1 MLFLNGGIAVAT
13 MVLVEDESFERTSLK
28 DCIDWNLIGV
38 QIVGEAANGSQGLAK
53 VMELQ
58 PDIVLADVKMPVM
71 DGIEMSR
78 RIRSFAPEIKILFVS
93 SYDDFEY
100 AKQAVNLNV
109 FAYITKPINEAELLQ
124 TVKRAADEVTQ
135 KALEQKLYNR
145 IQNNYRISM
154 NLARQALVNR
164 LLTGMPVNLE
174 DAANMELEWL
184 CTPGVHLCLLL
195 SFYDAKKSRLIDSA
209 MDVFNRKCSQMCG
222 RCINVCLSAGVMIT
236 IVLFSGPAEE
246 QAVESFKQLLKQ
258 LFAERGCDDVQI
270 EFAYENDQ
278 PVGPAQLY
286 DRILRDS
293 AWPAPQTVVEG
304 TEKKK
309 SRQQI
314 VEEIEAIIHEKYNM
328 SLTIESIA
336 RMIHFT
342 PNYIGTTFK
351 TMRKMSIGRYLTQV
365 RLQKAEELLLNPLM
379 QIGDIAMMCGYENI
393 TYFHTIFKKERGIT
407 PSEYRQKLSTAVK
420 L

>member
-1 MLFLNGGIAVAT
+1 

-174 DAANMELEWL
+174 DAANLELEWL
-184 CTPGVHLCLLL
+184 CTPVVHLCLLL
-195 SFYDAKKSRLIDSA
+195 SFYDIKKSRLIDSA
-209 MDVFNRKCSQMCG
+209 LDVFNRKCAQMCG
-222 RCINVCLSAGVMIT
+222 RCINVCLSAGVLIT

-246 QAVESFKQLLKQ
+246 QAVEGFKRLLKQ

-270 EFAYENDQ
+270 ESAYENDQ

-304 TEKKK
+304 TDKKK

-407 PSEYRQKLSTAVK
+407 PSEYRQKLSTTVK

>member
-1 MLFLNGGIAVAT
+1 MAT

-28 DCIDWNLIGV
+28 NCIDWNLIGV
-38 QIVGEAANGSQGLAK
+38 QIIGEAANGSQGLTK
-53 VMELQ
+53 VMELH

-124 TVKRAADEVTQ
+124 TVKRAADEMTQ

-174 DAANMELEWL
+174 DAANLDLEWL
-184 CTPGVHLCLLL
+184 CTPTVHLCLLL

-209 MDVFNRKCSQMCG
+209 MDVFNRKCGQMCS
-222 RCINVCLSAGVMIT
+222 RCINVCINAGVMIT
-236 IVLFSGPAEE
+236 IALFSEPVEE
-246 QAVESFKQLLKQ
+246 HTMESFKKQ
-258 LFAERGCDDVQI
+258 LGQLFLERACEGVQI
-270 EFAYENDQ
+270 ESAYENEQ
-278 PVGPAQLY
+278 PVGPAELHE
-286 DRILRDS
+286 RILRDS
-293 AWPAPQTVVEG
+293 AWPMPQTAVDKN
-304 TEKKK
+304 EKKK

-314 VEEIEAIIHEKYNM
+314 VEEIESIIHDHYNM

-342 PNYIGTTFK
+342 PNYIGATFK
-351 TMRKMSIGRYLTQV
+351 AIRKMSIGRYLTQV
-365 RLQKAEELLLNPLM
+365 RLQKAEELLQNPLM

-407 PSEYRQKLSTAVK
+407 PSEYRQKLSAAVK
-420 L
+420 CHEHPA

>member
-1 MLFLNGGIAVAT
+1 MAT
-13 MVLVEDESFERTSLK
+13 MILVEDESFERTSLK
-28 DCIDWNLIGV
+28 NCIDWNLIGV
-38 QIVGEAANGSQGLAK
+38 QIIGEAANGSQGLNK
-53 VMELQ
+53 VIELQ

-71 DGIEMSR
+71 DGIEMAR

-164 LLTGMPVNLE
+164 LLTGMPVNME
-174 DAANMELEWL
+174 DAANLDLEWL
-184 CTPGVHLCLLL
+184 CTPAVHMCLLL

-209 MDVFNRKCSQMCG
+209 MDVFNRKCAQMCS
-222 RCINVCLSAGVMIT
+222 RCINVCLNAGVLIT
-236 IVLFSGPAEE
+236 VAMFSEPVA
-246 QAVESFKQLLKQ
+246 KQNVAGFRQQLEQ
-258 LFAERGCDDVQI
+258 LFHERGCENVQI
-270 EFAYENDQ
+270 ESAFENES

-293 AWPAPQTVVEG
+293 AWPTPQAAG
-304 TEKKK
+304 DKDEKKK
-309 SRQQI
+309 KRQQI
-314 VEEIEAIIHEKYNM
+314 VEEIEAIIHEKYNT

-342 PNYIGTTFK
+342 PNYIGATFK
-351 TMRKMSIGRYLTQV
+351 AQRKMSIGRYLTQV
-365 RLQKAEELLLNPLM
+365 RLQKAEELLQNPLM
-379 QIGDIAMMCGYENI
+379 QIGDIALMCGYENI
-393 TYFHTIFKKERGIT
+393 TYFHTIFKKERGVT
-407 PSEYRQKLSTAVK
+407 PSEYRQQLSGTVK
-420 L
+420 YNEHPA